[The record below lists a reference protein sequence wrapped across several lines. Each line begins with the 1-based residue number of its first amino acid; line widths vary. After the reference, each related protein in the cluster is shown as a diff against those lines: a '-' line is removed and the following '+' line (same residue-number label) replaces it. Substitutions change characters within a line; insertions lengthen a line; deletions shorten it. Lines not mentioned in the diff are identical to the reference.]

1 MCVNLFSI
9 FVKKENMIQQAFS
22 LNQAQLQ
29 LLDMM
34 SFIKTPEALR
44 DLNKVISDYFV
55 KKADEEM
62 AKMWNEGTLNEEKI
76 ESFRN
81 IHERTAYKKPVL

>member
-1 MCVNLFSI
+1 MYFC
-9 FVKKENMIQQAFS
+9 KKIENMIQQAFS

-62 AKMWNEGTLNEEKI
+62 TKMWNEGTLNEEKI